1 MLFNSLILALRAIR
15 RNLLRSFLTILGII
29 IGVAAVITMVTIGRG
44 ATKSVTDQI
53 SAMGTNMLIV
63 RPGQS
68 GSGSAN
74 ATKFKYRD
82 VQSIEKNIK
91 SIDGIAPYSTIST
104 TTIYQSNNYTTVT
117 TGTTN
122 QFFNV
127 RNWQLDYG
135 RKFYDAEIRGGKAV
149 CILGTTVR
157 DELFGNKNPLGETIR
172 IKQFSCKIIG
182 VLTSKGQST
191 WGSDQDDTIIMPLK
205 TVQRRLTGTQDIDR
219 IAIQVRSSSDIAST
233 QEEIVE
239 VLRGSRNLG
248 ERLENDFRVLDMR
261 QIIQTLTGTTKI
273 LTTLLGAVA
282 AISLVVGGIGIM
294 NIMLVSVT
302 ERTKEIGI
310 RLAIGALEKHVLM
323 QFLIEAV
330 VLSSI
335 GGILGLFLANVLS
348 IVGAGMM
355 GVPFIFDFKINI
367 FAFLFSATIGIL
379 FGYVPARRAAKMNPI
394 DALRHE

>member
-191 WGSDQDDTIIMPLK
+191 RGSDQDDTIIMPLK

>member
-394 DALRHE
+394 DALRHV